1 MSGLGAHISLVT
13 SNGNAGNVVHMDLT
27 HTVKPPYTH
36 MKFHPILKGH
46 LQIFMYVH
54 VCTCM
59 LSIVKTGKKVMTAM
73 RIAIG
78 FNTYYF
84 KCSILLNYVKN
95 VSNQVIIVTY
105 AIIYLMLLYKICL
118 YPSTA
123 CKRNCYINVVYFHV
137 IK

>member
-1 MSGLGAHISLVT
+1 
-13 SNGNAGNVVHMDLT
+13 
-27 HTVKPPYTH
+27 
-36 MKFHPILKGH
+36 
-46 LQIFMYVH
+46 
-54 VCTCM
+54 M
-59 LSIVKTGKKVMTAM
+59 LSIVKTGKIMMTAM
-73 RIAIG
+73 RISIS

-84 KCSILLNYVKN
+84 QCSILLNVKN

-118 YPSTA
+118 YPITA